1 MPNTLCTGAL
11 DSAFADLHARGY
23 FKDPVKQA
31 VEEVFLPW
39 LQAQVAR
46 SPLNSACT
54 ALSTGVRIHLVL
66 HPQHCARRS
75 LLLNMLLSFCFD
87 VTAVSF

>member
-1 MPNTLCTGAL
+1 MLTAAVCSAHANTLCTGAL

-39 LQAQVAR
+39 LQAQVAHSSLHR
-46 SPLNSACT
+46 ACAALPL
-54 ALSTGVRIHLVL
+54 GVHIHLLL
-66 HPQHCARRS
+66 HAELCALCS
-75 LLLNMLLSFCFD
+75 LLP
-87 VTAVSF
+87 